1 MIVEDLVLRL
11 RGMVDPDVDKIKKSA
26 TEAAAAVAAMAA
38 ALAALTVASAQAVRE
53 QTRLAE
59 GLGETVQTV
68 QELGFAFRRFG
79 ADEADVGDALATIA
93 DRAEDAKGGMQ
104 SFIDDFALV
113 GVAVDDLRDKSPAEL
128 FETFIAGAS
137 ETADANKRVT
147 AAVRVFGDD
156 LGRKLLPLLTR
167 GTSELDALKAEARDL
182 GLVLDDATAAAAED
196 LSDGLDAL
204 TARVGGLV
212 TGLGLRLIPTGQIL
226 VREFGRLLDVIQ
238 PLISRGFDL
247 LASSIERAA
256 AALETPAGRIVAVL
270 AGGAGTVG
278 VAGAMTKAVAMVP
291 VFGTAL
297 AGLATKLGASLSA
310 LAAPLAIL
318 AGIALALDDLNAAAE
333 GAPSL
338 TGTLADQLGLGDETR
353 DALKGIKTLLE
364 EVADAFGFLARAVV
378 DAVADMIPEFEWI
391 EDAQRGLIRFS
402 RAVRAIGR
410 YTLESTEEATTR
422 AARGFDLAARYAAGE
437 AGVEMVPDALGA
449 GGVTGA
455 VIGTAM
461 DARSQALST
470 SAISPLDTL
479 PPVSVTVSTGPSRDE
494 IARAAGAEVERQ
506 VRSALVESGG

>member
-11 RGMVDPDVDKIKKSA
+11 RGLVDPDVDKIKKSA

-79 ADEADVGDALATIA
+79 ADEADVADALATIA

-128 FETFIAGAS
+128 FETFIKGAS

-270 AGGAGTVG
+270 AGGAASVG
-278 VAGAMTKAVAMVP
+278 IAGAMTKAVAAVP
-291 VFGTAL
+291 VFGTAM
-297 AGLATKLGASLSA
+297 AGLAVKLSA
-310 LAAPLAIL
+310 LATPAAVV
-318 AGIALALDDLNAAAE
+318 AALALAVNDLNAAAE
-333 GAPSL
+333 GEASL
-338 TGTLADQLGLGDETR
+338 TGTLADRLGLGDETQ
-353 DALKGIKTLLE
+353 DALKGIKTLLV
-364 EVADAFGFLARAVV
+364 EVADSFGFLARAVA

-410 YTLESTEEATTR
+410 YTLESTAEATTS
-422 AARGFDLAARYAAGE
+422 AARGFNLAARYAAGE
-437 AGVEMVPDALGA
+437 AGVQMVPDALGA

-455 VIGTAM
+455 VVGAAM
-461 DARSQALST
+461 EARSQALST